1 MHCCEGSE
9 ARVHL
14 NASHLPRHTSIPST
28 LALHTRTYLQDIF
41 NLLPNLNA
49 AELSRSFAVESND
62 CMAALYLASLV
73 RSITALHDLIDNKAL
88 RMHHEQ
94 LQVCG
99 VGVCGGCVWGWLEG
113 SGEGAG
119 GWGAVS
125 VGSDAAMA
133 AGP

>member
-94 LQVCG
+94 LQVCRGLWGTCGGGARWVPVGGQEWGPGGG
-99 VGVCGGCVWGWLEG
+99 VGWE
-113 SGEGAG
+113 
-119 GWGAVS
+119 
-125 VGSDAAMA
+125 
-133 AGP
+133 